1 MTKSAIFGGRPKTHA
16 LKVLSL
22 GKLFPLFSFFLAMRG
37 SELGGQTSTGAFF
50 AYVCDVKWGY
60 LRGYLRGYTGLTI
73 RGSKFIIISLQLS

>member
-50 AYVCDVKWGY
+50 AYVYDVKW
-60 LRGYLRGYTGLTI
+60 GYLRGYTGLTI